1 MGVIAKVTFFFFVLG
16 LLILSLDIDFVYDVF
31 TKFEKLFIPKN
42 KNDQKLR
49 PFLFIFYIGCLA
61 IGYNIIFVICK
72 IFNYWKKLLI
82 YHLLFIKDFM

>member
-42 KNDQKLR
+42 DQKLR

-72 IFNYWKKLLI
+72 IFNY
-82 YHLLFIKDFM
+82 